1 MPSFADIKD
10 IAPWVAISFSIAAL
24 TLSILNYR
32 RDRADVQATSTF
44 SLDWEG
50 IHACLLVK
58 IVNAGRRPIIF
69 TTWSGAETRQR
80 RFRGREV
87 LSCSGTYFDAK
98 VGVTLNEGQT
108 HTFKLEADD
117 LVDILPNDEAVV
129 IDEIWIDDTL
139 GRRHKVKDVRENIAL
154 LWAWKKNPSSVRKAG

>member
-1 MPSFADIKD
+1 MPSFADLKD
-10 IAPWVAISFSIAAL
+10 IAPWVAIAFSIAAL

-50 IHACLLVK
+50 FHACLLIK
-58 IVNAGRRPIIF
+58 IVNAGRRPIIL

-80 RFRGREV
+80 RFRRREV
-87 LSCSGTYFDAK
+87 VTWSGTYFDAK
-98 VGVTLNEGQT
+98 AGLTLTEGQS
-108 HTFKLEADD
+108 HTFKLEADE
-117 LVDILPNDEAVV
+117 LVDILPNDVAVV

-139 GRRHKVKDVRENIAL
+139 GRRHKVKDVRENIAQ
-154 LWAWKKNPSSVRKAG
+154 LWAWKKNPASVRKAG